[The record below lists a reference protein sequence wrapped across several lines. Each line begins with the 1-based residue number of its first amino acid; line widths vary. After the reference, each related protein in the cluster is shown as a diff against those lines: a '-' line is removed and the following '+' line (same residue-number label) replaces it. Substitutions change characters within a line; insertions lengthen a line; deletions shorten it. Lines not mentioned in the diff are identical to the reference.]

1 MQKEGNL
8 FEHHSQIVTA
18 ISTNP
23 PKFHQWVAQV
33 KLTSALLINHLFHFS
48 VVSDDKDL
56 IGSSCYNLLQ
66 VCYALLVS
74 IIYMKWKTKPLALLT
89 VMDLMFRTLYLV
101 SLLLFLLWIQEIF
114 SIKEYNFRKMK
125 VQLVAI
131 VCCLVALQVT

>member
-1 MQKEGNL
+1 MQKEGNI

-33 KLTSALLINHLFHFS
+33 KLTSALLVNHLFHFS

-74 IIYMKWKTKPLALLT
+74 IIYMKWKNKAFGSF
-89 VMDLMFRTLYLV
+89 DCDGFDV
-101 SLLLFLLWIQEIF
+101 SNIIF
-114 SIKEYNFRKMK
+114 SFIAFIFVVDTTNLFN
-125 VQLVAI
+125 
-131 VCCLVALQVT
+131 